1 MKYIIFIIKT
11 CFQVKAQSY
20 NVLPSLPLL
29 SSLLSYTTQK
39 SQQKMA
45 ANRGGDPGESRCVC
59 EQLWVCREVVLA
71 SRQVNEFACW
81 SVSLS
86 LSVSEPSSCH
96 FLLQHPISSCTLHL
110 QAKCPSMVEL
120 QNSIH
125 SILSAPLAA
134 ESLLQTWDNLCSWN
148 IYMWNHSLGREV
160 KYCPLGSIP
169 LPGRDNLLS
178 FFFLTA
184 AFSSCLVL
192 LLFHNSPLNCYSVI
206 SFGFV
211 KAAGGLTG
219 MEHHCDSCLKM
230 PPTAFYVLLVRD
242 VYGIISITSNVA
254 KKKKDYLY
262 HHTLSWSPLAHLN
275 VLPPSLSCDN
285 SWLLSHGRLIH
296 RVLSLYY
303 HSSSY

>member
-1 MKYIIFIIKT
+1 MN
-11 CFQVKAQSY
+11 SH
-20 NVLPSLPLL
+20 
-29 SSLLSYTTQK
+29 
-39 SQQKMA
+39 
-45 ANRGGDPGESRCVC
+45 
-59 EQLWVCREVVLA
+59 
-71 SRQVNEFACW
+71 
-81 SVSLS
+81 VSLS

-230 PPTAFYVLLVRD
+230 PPTVFYVLLVRD

-254 KKKKDYLY
+254 KKKKIIYIIT
-262 HHTLSWSPLAHLN
+262 HCPEVH
-275 VLPPSLSCDN
+275 
-285 SWLLSHGRLIH
+285 
-296 RVLSLYY
+296 
-303 HSSSY
+303 